1 MSFFVLYYG
10 LTLSVVS
17 CQLLKSTIKNKY
29 EKTQTVL
36 IAIQNYIYYITL

>member
-1 MSFFVLYYG
+1 MSLFVLYNG

-17 CQLLKSTIKNKY
+17 RQLLKLTIKNKY

-36 IAIQNYIYYITL
+36 IAI